1 MLNIS
6 ESINYRDYMRSLKV
20 HPLALSDIKIIQ
32 KTIWNQN
39 NFNVENNIN
48 YRIPRGF

>member
-32 KTIWNQN
+32 KQFGIKTISMWKT
-39 NFNVENNIN
+39 I
-48 YRIPRGF
+48 